1 MTAKGGKWPSA
12 RLNFLDGGQWCAK
25 TTRMAGAGC
34 RVCRSVGIP
43 LPKPHIERL
52 RSPLR
57 HVISGRLCCGI
68 IGLGLLAEVD
78 FPGEKWPQR
87 VFWVSLLVN
96 IGVLFSPLVDRPAS
110 RGELALFLLPDGFV
124 VLIAMIAHNQA
135 LARSVR
141 AQLIATV
148 VVFTAAC
155 AALLALVI
163 LQSSAST

>member
-1 MTAKGGKWPSA
+1 
-12 RLNFLDGGQWCAK
+12 
-25 TTRMAGAGC
+25 MAGNGAQ
-34 RVCRSVGIP
+34 
-43 LPKPHIERL
+43 KL
-52 RSPLR
+52 RGWR
-57 HVISGRLCCGI
+57 
-68 IGLGLLAEVD
+68 GLGVGFVAVSAFLCLSLILRDFEVPFDTSYRVACAAVSSALVYWLRFD

-96 IGVLFSPLVDRPAS
+96 IGVLCSPLVDRPAS